1 MLRYYMTPE
10 TQQALIAESNRM
22 IARRSRTRNPAH
34 RHDRHDDGDSSTL
47 APFESESGFGADA
60 DGDAK
65 DSAFARVVA
74 ELQSASAVS
83 HGL

>member
-22 IARRSRTRNPAH
+22 IARRSVTRNSAH
-34 RHDRHDDGDSSTL
+34 RHDRHDEGDSSTL
-47 APFESESGFGADA
+47 APLDSESGFGDDAHADA
-60 DGDAK
+60 E

-74 ELQSASAVS
+74 DLQSASAVS